1 MTNLDWPSAMDA
13 LLRSTSDL
21 GDAWEAV
28 EFRFLLGPAHSG
40 FVVPEGAYFEP
51 TIEPLPGDLRVAF
64 ETPLLLQGRMSV
76 MQFVCRLQTQFY
88 RLVEGVVIDDSAVP
102 NAKLREWEHFYNF
115 ERPHA
120 ALDGQTPYER
130 LRQKTGLAVSAS
142 NVS

>member
-76 MQFVCRLQTQFY
+76 KQFVCPPSNPCRFPLADVA
-88 RLVEGVVIDDSAVP
+88 RADSQRVC
-102 NAKLREWEHFYNF
+102 
-115 ERPHA
+115 
-120 ALDGQTPYER
+120 
-130 LRQKTGLAVSAS
+130 
-142 NVS
+142 